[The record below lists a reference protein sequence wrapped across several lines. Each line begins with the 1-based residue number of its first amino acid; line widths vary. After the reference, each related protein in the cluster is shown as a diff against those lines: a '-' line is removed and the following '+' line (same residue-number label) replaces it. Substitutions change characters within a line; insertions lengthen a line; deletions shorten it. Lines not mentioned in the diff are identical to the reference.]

1 MKERNKEYMQLVLE
15 SKKRVDYAF
24 EQIDKHSR
32 EFDRKV
38 NRILASL

>member
-1 MKERNKEYMQLVLE
+1 MKDRNREYIQSVLE

-24 EQIDKHSR
+24 EQIEKHSR

-38 NRILASL
+38 SKILANL